1 MESKPG
7 GFQINV
13 NEIMALKMVPL
24 LFLPMPWLRLVVKQ
38 APLFGDPTS
47 GTSPLCAAVK
57 LP

>member
-7 GFQINV
+7 GFQTNV
-13 NEIMALKMVPL
+13 NEIMALKML

-47 GTSPLCAAVK
+47 GTSLLCAAVK